1 MRCYFNNG
9 FSYRSVGSDY
19 VPEADEV
26 VFSEFEEVTE
36 AMLAEAFSQ
45 YMALKQRDGLL
56 QEIATLEAQQ
66 TPRRIREAAL
76 HEDGKVW
83 LETLNTRINNLRKK
97 L

>member
-19 VPEADEV
+19 VPGADEV
-26 VFSEFEEVTE
+26 VFSEFEEVSET
-36 AMLAEAFSQ
+36 MLAEVFPQ
-45 YMALKQRDGLL
+45 YMALKQREGCL

-76 HEDGKVW
+76 HEDGRVW
-83 LETLNTRINNLRKK
+83 LENLNARINNLRKK

>member
-9 FSYRSVGSDY
+9 FSYRSVGTDY
-19 VPEADEV
+19 VPAEGEV
-26 VFSEFEEVTE
+26 IFSEFEEVTE

-45 YMALKQRDGLL
+45 YVSLKERGHLL

-76 HEDGKVW
+76 HKDGKVW
-83 LETLNTRINNLRKK
+83 LESLNTRINNLRKK